1 MHRFLLTT
9 RPLRCAVALLL
20 LAGCAATPVPDLA
33 PTDVPTGW
41 QGPLDPAATVWPER
55 SWWNSFGDAELSAL
69 IDEVRANNLDLANNR
84 RNLRAAQLT
93 LREAGFNLLPT
104 PVLSI
109 STGANY
115 SVTRNNGVT
124 IDSGPNTPTRG
135 TFSLSYN
142 DILSKPLNYERST
155 ADYEARVAQLIDL
168 SLNTL
173 GTASS
178 TYFQLLLTRDK
189 IEAAQQNVTN
199 AEAIGAIA
207 QSRVNAGV
215 AVPIEALQQQIAIQR
230 ERANLSSLRQ
240 SELSAR
246 SSLALLLG
254 RGVQDFD
261 VTGRTLTTLAVPT
274 IQPGLPA
281 ELLRRR
287 PSLVQAEANLRS
299 ATANVDLAR
308 LKFLPQISLTGSAGA
323 SSTRLVDFVS
333 SPTLLADISASLA
346 QTLLDNGQR
355 LRNVEQTRI
364 QLENSLSSYRK
375 AVLAAFNEIE
385 VLLRNI
391 QLLEQLGRVAA
402 ENLTAAEES
411 FRIAQ
416 ARYREGVIDYQSVL
430 TSQNTL
436 FSTRNAML
444 DNKLQR
450 LNAMISFYQALGG
463 GWQTGAEPDL

>member
-1 MHRFLLTT
+1 MTRSLLG
-9 RPLRCAVALLL
+9 AAALLL
-20 LAGCAATPVPDLA
+20 SACAATPVPDLA
-33 PTDVPTGW
+33 PTDVPDGW
-41 QGPLDPAATVWPER
+41 QGPVTTEATVWPER
-55 SWWNSFGDAELSAL
+55 NWWDRFGDTELSTL
-69 IDEVRANNLDLANNR
+69 IEQVRANNLDLANNR

-109 STGANY
+109 STGATY
-115 SVTRNNGVT
+115 GVTRNNGVT
-124 IDSGPNTPTRG
+124 IESGPNTPTRAN
-135 TFSLSYN
+135 FSLSYN
-142 DILSKPLNYERST
+142 DILSKPLTYERAT
-155 ADYEARVAQLIDL
+155 ADYDARIAQLMDL

-189 IEAAQQNVTN
+189 IAAAQQNVAN

-207 QSRVNAGV
+207 QARVNAGV

-246 SSLALLLG
+246 ASLALLLG

-261 VTGRTLTTLAVPT
+261 VSGQTLTTMTVPT
-274 IQPGLPA
+274 VQPGLPA
-281 ELLRRR
+281 ELLLRR
-287 PSLVQAEANLRS
+287 PSLVQAEANLRG
-299 ATANVDLAR
+299 ATASVDVSR
-308 LKFLPQISLTGSAGA
+308 LKLLPQISLTGSAGA
-323 SSTRLVDFVS
+323 SSTKLLDFVS
-333 SPTLLADISASLA
+333 TPTLLADVSASLA

-355 LRNVEQTRI
+355 LRNIEQARI

-391 QLLEQLGRVAA
+391 QLLEQLGHVAA
-402 ENLTAAEES
+402 ENLNAAEES

-430 TSQNTL
+430 NAQNTL
-436 FSTRNAML
+436 FSTRNSYL

-450 LNAMISFYQALGG
+450 LNAMISLYQALGG
-463 GWQTGAEPDL
+463 GWQAGTEPGI

>member
-1 MHRFLLTT
+1 MTRSLLG
-9 RPLRCAVALLL
+9 AAALLL
-20 LAGCAATPVPDLA
+20 SACAATPVPDLA
-33 PTDVPTGW
+33 PTDVPDGW
-41 QGPLDPAATVWPER
+41 RGPVTTEATVWPER
-55 SWWNSFGDAELSAL
+55 NWWDRFGDTELSTL
-69 IDEVRANNLDLANNR
+69 IEQVRANNLDLANNR

-109 STGANY
+109 STGATY
-115 SVTRNNGVT
+115 SVMRNNGVT
-124 IDSGPNTPTRG
+124 IESGPDTPTRAN
-135 TFSLSYN
+135 FSLSYN
-142 DILSKPLNYERST
+142 DILSKPLTYERAT
-155 ADYEARVAQLIDL
+155 ADYDARIAQLMDL

-189 IEAAQQNVTN
+189 IEAAQQNVAN

-207 QSRVNAGV
+207 QARVNAGV

-246 SSLALLLG
+246 ASLALLLG

-261 VTGRTLTTLAVPT
+261 VSGQTLTTMTVPT
-274 IQPGLPA
+274 VQPGLPA
-281 ELLRRR
+281 ELLLRR
-287 PSLVQAEANLRS
+287 PSLVQAEANLRG
-299 ATANVDLAR
+299 ATASVDVSR
-308 LKFLPQISLTGSAGA
+308 LKLLPQISLTGSAGA
-323 SSTRLVDFVS
+323 SSTKLLDFVS
-333 SPTLLADISASLA
+333 TPTLLADVSASLA

-355 LRNVEQTRI
+355 LRNIEQARI

-391 QLLEQLGRVAA
+391 QLLEQLGHVAA
-402 ENLTAAEES
+402 ENLNAAEES

-430 TSQNTL
+430 NSQNTL
-436 FSTRNAML
+436 FSTRNSYL

-450 LNAMISFYQALGG
+450 LNAMISLYQALGG
-463 GWQTGAEPDL
+463 GWQAGTEPGI